1 MSLIATKSAVLWGN
15 VALRLGKKE
24 RQQRILQE
32 LQVHPHVRVA
42 TLAERFDVATETIR
56 RDLDALSSDG
66 LIKREFGGA
75 SARPMGHQ
83 PDLAERQ
90 STAVAGF
97 ERIGMLAA
105 DMVRSG
111 DVAMIDAGST
121 VAQIAPFLAARRA
134 SLPRTFLTNC
144 YAVVHGMADLV
155 DFDDVLMC
163 PGQFDRRE
171 NAVYGSDTVEYL
183 RRFHANIA
191 FIGASG
197 VSRQGFSDVNRR
209 AVAVKRAMMERSDE
223 TWLMVDHTKF
233 DQRYLENVAPLD
245 DLTGIITDRQPA
257 SEITSQLERAGIK
270 ILAWQDR
277 MSVAG

>member
-1 MSLIATKSAVLWGN
+1 M
-15 VALRLGKKE
+15 RFGKKE

-32 LQVHPHVRVA
+32 LQVHPHVRVT

-56 RDLDALSSDG
+56 RDLDALSDEG

-105 DMVRSG
+105 DMVRAG
-111 DVAMIDAGST
+111 DVVMIDAGST
-121 VAQIAPFLAARRA
+121 VAQIAPFLAARRGT
-134 SLPRTFLTNC
+134 LPRTFLTNC
-144 YAVVHGMADLV
+144 YAVVHGMGDLP
-155 DFDDVLMC
+155 DHDDVLMC

-171 NAVYGSDTVEYL
+171 NAVYGSETVEYL

-223 TWLMVDHTKF
+223 IWLMVDHTKF
-233 DQRYLENVAPLD
+233 DQRYLENVAPLEA
-245 DLTGIITDRQPA
+245 LSGIITDRLPVP
-257 SEITSQLERAGIK
+257 EIASQLERAGIK
-270 ILAWQDR
+270 LLAWQDP
-277 MSVAG
+277 VAKTA

>member
-1 MSLIATKSAVLWGN
+1 MRAIGTKPAIIEGD

-24 RQQRILQE
+24 RQRRILQE

-56 RDLDALSSDG
+56 RDLDALSRDG

-90 STAVAGF
+90 LSAVAGF

-121 VAQIAPFLAARRA
+121 VAQIAPFLAARTTK
-134 SLPRTFLTNC
+134 LPRTFLTNC
-144 YAVVHGMADLV
+144 YAVVHGMAELADH
-155 DFDDVLMC
+155 DDVLMC

-171 NAVYGSDTVEYL
+171 NAVYGNDTVEYL

-197 VSRQGFSDVNRR
+197 ISRQGFSDVNRR

-233 DQRYLENVAPLD
+233 DQRYLENVAPLEA
-245 DLTGIITDRQPA
+245 LTGIITDRRPEPEFA
-257 SEITSQLERAGIK
+257 SQLERAGIRL
-270 ILAWQDR
+270 LAWCDEKHGP
-277 MSVAG
+277 A

>member
-1 MSLIATKSAVLWGN
+1 M
-15 VALRLGKKE
+15 RLGKKE

-66 LIKREFGGA
+66 LLKREFGGA

-83 PDLAERQ
+83 PDFAQRQ
-90 STAVAGF
+90 LSAVAGF
-97 ERIGMLAA
+97 ERIGMMAA

-121 VAQIAPFLAARRA
+121 VAQIAPFLAARRTK
-134 SLPRTFLTNC
+134 LPRTFLTNC
-144 YAVVHGMADLV
+144 YAVVQGMVKLADH
-155 DFDDVLMC
+155 DDVVMC
-163 PGQFDRRE
+163 PGQYDRRE
-171 NAVYGSDTVEYL
+171 NAVYGTDTVEYL

-197 VSRQGFSDVNRR
+197 VSRHGFSDVNRR
-209 AVAVKRAMMERSDE
+209 AVAVKRVMMERSDE

-233 DQRYLENVAPLD
+233 DQRYLENVAPLE
-245 DLTGIITDRQPA
+245 DLTGIITDREPDR
-257 SEITSQLERAGIK
+257 EISSLLERAGIRL
-270 ILAWQDR
+270 LAWRDDKQC
-277 MSVAG
+277 VG

>member
-1 MSLIATKSAVLWGN
+1 MG
-15 VALRLGKKE
+15 LRLGKKE
-24 RQQRILQE
+24 RQQRILHE

-42 TLAERFDVATETIR
+42 TLAERFDVAAETIR
-56 RDLDALSSDG
+56 RDLDAMSKEG

-83 PDLAERQ
+83 PGLAERQ
-90 STAVAGF
+90 LSAVAGF

-111 DVAMIDAGST
+111 DVAMMDAGST
-121 VAQIAPFLAARRA
+121 VAQIGPFLAGRR
-134 SLPRTFLTNC
+134 SNLPRTFLTNC
-144 YAVVHGMADLV
+144 YAVVHGMADLA
-155 DFDDVLMC
+155 DYDDVLMC

-171 NAVYGSDTVEYL
+171 NAVYGADTVEYL

-197 VSRQGFSDVNRR
+197 VSRQGFSDVNRG

-233 DQRYLENVAPLD
+233 DRRYLENIAPLEA
-245 DLTGIITDRQPA
+245 LTGIITDRPPA
-257 SEITSQLERAGIK
+257 PETASQLERAGIRV
-270 ILAWQDR
+270 LAWKEQ
-277 MSVAG
+277 MEKAG